1 MCMMDLSE
9 KESLSVEVIENK
21 KCCTVCKTTKT
32 PLWRGGPAGPK
43 SLCNACGIRDRKRR
57 NSMMGL
63 SHVSYRKKYRSNAR
77 ATTTATK
84 SNSNVTTTTTTTS
97 TAKAVGNGG
106 KNLRESLK
114 TKLMALGNDFLLQRL
129 PSVMKKQRC
138 QRRRKLKEEEQ
149 AALCLMAL
157 SCGSVFA

>member
-1 MCMMDLSE
+1 MMDLSE
-9 KESLSVEVIENK
+9 KESLSMDVIEDM

-77 ATTTATK
+77 ATTTTTK
-84 SNSNVTTTTTTTS
+84 SNSNVTTTTTT

-149 AALCLMAL
+149 AAVCLMAL

>member
-1 MCMMDLSE
+1 MDLSE
-9 KESLSVEVIENK
+9 KESLSMDVIEDM

-77 ATTTATK
+77 ATTTTTK
-84 SNSNVTTTTTTTS
+84 SNSNVTTTTTT

-149 AALCLMAL
+149 AAVCLMAL

>member
-1 MCMMDLSE
+1 
-9 KESLSVEVIENK
+9 
-21 KCCTVCKTTKT
+21 
-32 PLWRGGPAGPK
+32 
-43 SLCNACGIRDRKRR
+43 
-57 NSMMGL
+57 MMGL

-84 SNSNVTTTTTTTS
+84 SNSNVTTSTTS

-106 KNLRESLK
+106 RNLRESLK

-149 AALCLMAL
+149 AAVCLMAL

>member
-9 KESLSVEVIENK
+9 KESLSVDVIENK

-77 ATTTATK
+77 ATTTTTTTK
-84 SNSNVTTTTTTTS
+84 SNSNVTTTS

-106 KNLRESLK
+106 RNLRESLK

-149 AALCLMAL
+149 AAVCLMAL

>member
-1 MCMMDLSE
+1 
-9 KESLSVEVIENK
+9 
-21 KCCTVCKTTKT
+21 
-32 PLWRGGPAGPK
+32 
-43 SLCNACGIRDRKRR
+43 
-57 NSMMGL
+57 MMGL

-77 ATTTATK
+77 ATTATTK
-84 SNSNVTTTTTTTS
+84 SNSNATTTTTS

-106 KNLRESLK
+106 RNLRESLK

-149 AALCLMAL
+149 AAVRLMAL

>member
-1 MCMMDLSE
+1 MILSDG
-9 KESLSVEVIENK
+9 SFCL
-21 KCCTVCKTTKT
+21 
-32 PLWRGGPAGPK
+32 LFFQ

-77 ATTTATK
+77 ATTTTTK
-84 SNSNVTTTTTTTS
+84 SNSNVTTTTTS

-106 KNLRESLK
+106 RNLRESLK

-149 AALCLMAL
+149 AAVCLMAL

>member
-1 MCMMDLSE
+1 
-9 KESLSVEVIENK
+9 
-21 KCCTVCKTTKT
+21 
-32 PLWRGGPAGPK
+32 
-43 SLCNACGIRDRKRR
+43 
-57 NSMMGL
+57 MMGL

-77 ATTTATK
+77 ATTATTK
-84 SNSNVTTTTTTTS
+84 SNSNATTTTTTTTTS

-149 AALCLMAL
+149 AAVCLMAL

>member
-1 MCMMDLSE
+1 MFFLFFFWFSSILLSYRHSCFFH
-9 KESLSVEVIENK
+9 KDSHLHK
-21 KCCTVCKTTKT
+21 
-32 PLWRGGPAGPK
+32 P
-43 SLCNACGIRDRKRR
+43 
-57 NSMMGL
+57 SMMGL

-77 ATTTATK
+77 ATTTTAK
-84 SNSNVTTTTTTTS
+84 SNSNVTTTTTS
-97 TAKAVGNGG
+97 TAKAVG

-114 TKLMALGNDFLLQRL
+114 TKLMTLGNDFLLQRL

-149 AALCLMAL
+149 AAVRLMAL

>member
-1 MCMMDLSE
+1 
-9 KESLSVEVIENK
+9 
-21 KCCTVCKTTKT
+21 
-32 PLWRGGPAGPK
+32 
-43 SLCNACGIRDRKRR
+43 
-57 NSMMGL
+57 MMGL

-77 ATTTATK
+77 ATTATTK
-84 SNSNVTTTTTTTS
+84 SNSNATTTTTS

-149 AALCLMAL
+149 AAVCLMAL

>member
-1 MCMMDLSE
+1 
-9 KESLSVEVIENK
+9 
-21 KCCTVCKTTKT
+21 
-32 PLWRGGPAGPK
+32 
-43 SLCNACGIRDRKRR
+43 
-57 NSMMGL
+57 MMGL

-77 ATTTATK
+77 ATTATTK
-84 SNSNVTTTTTTTS
+84 SNSNATTTTTS
-97 TAKAVGNGG
+97 TAKAVG

-114 TKLMALGNDFLLQRL
+114 TKLMTLGNDFLLQRL

-149 AALCLMAL
+149 AAVCLMAL

>member
-1 MCMMDLSE
+1 
-9 KESLSVEVIENK
+9 
-21 KCCTVCKTTKT
+21 
-32 PLWRGGPAGPK
+32 
-43 SLCNACGIRDRKRR
+43 
-57 NSMMGL
+57 MMGL
-63 SHVSYRKKYRSNAR
+63 SHVSNRKKYRSNAR
-77 ATTTATK
+77 ATTATAK
-84 SNSNVTTTTTTTS
+84 SNSNVTTTTTS

-106 KNLRESLK
+106 RNLRESLK

-149 AALCLMAL
+149 AAVRLMAL

>member
-1 MCMMDLSE
+1 MDLSE
-9 KESLSVEVIENK
+9 KESLSVDVIENK

-77 ATTTATK
+77 ATTATTK
-84 SNSNVTTTTTTTS
+84 SNSNATTTTTS

-106 KNLRESLK
+106 GNLRESLK

-149 AALCLMAL
+149 AAVCLMAL

>member
-1 MCMMDLSE
+1 
-9 KESLSVEVIENK
+9 
-21 KCCTVCKTTKT
+21 
-32 PLWRGGPAGPK
+32 
-43 SLCNACGIRDRKRR
+43 
-57 NSMMGL
+57 MMGL

-77 ATTTATK
+77 ATTTTTK
-84 SNSNVTTTTTTTS
+84 SNSNVTTTTTS

-106 KNLRESLK
+106 RNLRESLK

-149 AALCLMAL
+149 AAVRLMAL

>member
-1 MCMMDLSE
+1 
-9 KESLSVEVIENK
+9 
-21 KCCTVCKTTKT
+21 
-32 PLWRGGPAGPK
+32 
-43 SLCNACGIRDRKRR
+43 
-57 NSMMGL
+57 MMGL
-63 SHVSYRKKYRSNAR
+63 SHVSYRQKYRSNAR
-77 ATTTATK
+77 ATTATTK
-84 SNSNVTTTTTTTS
+84 SNSNATTTTTS

-106 KNLRESLK
+106 RNLRESLK

-149 AALCLMAL
+149 AAVCLMAL

>member
-1 MCMMDLSE
+1 MMDLSE
-9 KESLSVEVIENK
+9 KESLSVDVIENK

-77 ATTTATK
+77 ATTTTTTTK
-84 SNSNVTTTTTTTS
+84 SNSNVTTTS

-106 KNLRESLK
+106 RNLRESLK

-149 AALCLMAL
+149 AAVCLMAL

>member
-1 MCMMDLSE
+1 
-9 KESLSVEVIENK
+9 
-21 KCCTVCKTTKT
+21 
-32 PLWRGGPAGPK
+32 
-43 SLCNACGIRDRKRR
+43 
-57 NSMMGL
+57 MMGL

-77 ATTTATK
+77 TTTTTTTTK
-84 SNSNVTTTTTTTS
+84 SNSNVTTTS

-106 KNLRESLK
+106 RNLRESLK

-149 AALCLMAL
+149 AAVCLMAL

>member
-1 MCMMDLSE
+1 
-9 KESLSVEVIENK
+9 
-21 KCCTVCKTTKT
+21 
-32 PLWRGGPAGPK
+32 
-43 SLCNACGIRDRKRR
+43 
-57 NSMMGL
+57 MMGL

-77 ATTTATK
+77 ATTATAK
-84 SNSNVTTTTTTTS
+84 SNSNVTTTTTS

-106 KNLRESLK
+106 RNLRESLK

-149 AALCLMAL
+149 AAVCLMAL

>member
-1 MCMMDLSE
+1 
-9 KESLSVEVIENK
+9 
-21 KCCTVCKTTKT
+21 
-32 PLWRGGPAGPK
+32 
-43 SLCNACGIRDRKRR
+43 
-57 NSMMGL
+57 MMGL

-77 ATTTATK
+77 ATTATTK
-84 SNSNVTTTTTTTS
+84 SNSNATTTTTS

-106 KNLRESLK
+106 RNLRESLK

-149 AALCLMAL
+149 AAVCLMAL

>member
-1 MCMMDLSE
+1 
-9 KESLSVEVIENK
+9 
-21 KCCTVCKTTKT
+21 
-32 PLWRGGPAGPK
+32 
-43 SLCNACGIRDRKRR
+43 
-57 NSMMGL
+57 MMGL

-77 ATTTATK
+77 ATTTTTK
-84 SNSNVTTTTTTTS
+84 SNSNVTTTTTS

-106 KNLRESLK
+106 RNLRESLK

-149 AALCLMAL
+149 AAVCLMAL

>member
-1 MCMMDLSE
+1 
-9 KESLSVEVIENK
+9 
-21 KCCTVCKTTKT
+21 
-32 PLWRGGPAGPK
+32 
-43 SLCNACGIRDRKRR
+43 
-57 NSMMGL
+57 MMGL

-77 ATTTATK
+77 ATTATTK
-84 SNSNVTTTTTTTS
+84 SNSNATTTTTS

-106 KNLRESLK
+106 RNLRESLK

-149 AALCLMAL
+149 AAVCLMAL
-157 SCGSVFA
+157 SCASVFA